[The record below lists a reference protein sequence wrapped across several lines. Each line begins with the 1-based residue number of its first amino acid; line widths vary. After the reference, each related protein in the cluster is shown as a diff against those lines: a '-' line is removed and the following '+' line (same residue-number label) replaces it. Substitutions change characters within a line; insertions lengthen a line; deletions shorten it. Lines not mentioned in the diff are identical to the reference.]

1 MILSFRTFQRTL
13 TEGGH
18 IFKDTSGHPRTQRIA
33 KADIAPTVAWLE
45 SITKLD
51 LTGPASPYD
60 QGPAHWFGSTGR
72 KADSGDLDLQ
82 VDSTAITKEQLVDRL
97 TAWVKTQPDTGI
109 TYIRKAGISVHFLT
123 PIRGNPTH
131 GYVQTDFMFTPH
143 PAWSQFIFANAAT
156 SAFKGADRF
165 HALNSLAS
173 HAGWKISQTE
183 GVVDRTSGATVS
195 ADPTVVAR
203 TLLGPAATL
212 QSALSVEGILASL
225 KTDPSREAKLA
236 KFRTYLETDPR
247 VINRA
252 QKLNIL
258 RRAVTHSPTS

>member
-1 MILSFRTFQRTL
+1 MILSFRTFQQTL

-18 IFKDTSGHPRTQRIA
+18 IFKDASGQPRTQRIA
-33 KADIAPTVAWLE
+33 QADIAPTVAWLE

-109 TYIRKAGISVHFLT
+109 TYIRKAGVSVHFLT

-143 PAWSQFIFANAAT
+143 PAWSQFIFANAG
-156 SAFKGADRF
+156 SSQFKGADRF

-173 HAGWKISQTE
+173 HFGWKISQTE
-183 GVVDRTSGATVS
+183 GVLHRDGNALVS
-195 ADPTVVAR
+195 ADPTVVVR
-203 TLLGPAATL
+203 KLLGPAATI
-212 QSALSVEGILASL
+212 QSAMSVEGILSAL
-225 KTDPSREAKLA
+225 KTDPDRQAKLT
-236 KFRTYLETDPR
+236 KFEQYLTTEPR
-247 VINRA
+247 VDRRD
-252 QKLNIL
+252 QKLDIL
-258 RRAVTHSPTS
+258 HRALAH